1 MLAKER
7 QSEMIKMITA
17 KGAVM
22 TTELVHIFDV
32 SIETIRRDLLELE
45 KQGILQRVHGGAIK
59 IGEMTE
65 RKNDALF
72 TKYMTL
78 LQDTVISCVIAT
90 NQTYVD
96 TLKAQGKFDLEAQK
110 VALQKTYDA
119 VMAILTEDAVKYLN
133 SVLGDFDAYV
143 NTMIESQVNLQK
155 VVVG

>member
-1 MLAKER
+1 MDLVTIVPLVFQMCILPLLAILTKY
-7 QSEMIKMITA
+7 
-17 KGAVM
+17 V
-22 TTELVHIFDV
+22 V
-32 SIETIRRDLLELE
+32 SWIE
-45 KQGILQRVHGGAIK
+45 IK
-59 IGEMTE
+59 IGELTE
-65 RKNDALF
+65 QKNDAQF

-119 VMAILTEDAVKYLN
+119 VMAILTEDAIKYLN

>member
-1 MLAKER
+1 MDLVTIVPLVFQMCILPLLAILTKY
-7 QSEMIKMITA
+7 
-17 KGAVM
+17 V
-22 TTELVHIFDV
+22 V
-32 SIETIRRDLLELE
+32 SWIE
-45 KQGILQRVHGGAIK
+45 IK
-59 IGEMTE
+59 IGELTE
-65 RKNDALF
+65 QKNDAQF

>member
-1 MLAKER
+1 MDLVTIIPLVFQMCILPLLAILTKY
-7 QSEMIKMITA
+7 I
-17 KGAVM
+17 
-22 TTELVHIFDV
+22 V
-32 SIETIRRDLLELE
+32 SWIE
-45 KQGILQRVHGGAIK
+45 IK
-59 IGEMTE
+59 IGELTE
-65 RKNDALF
+65 QKNDAQF

-119 VMAILTEDAVKYLN
+119 VMAILTEDAIKYLN

-155 VVVG
+155 VTVG

>member
-1 MLAKER
+1 MD
-7 QSEMIKMITA
+7 
-17 KGAVM
+17 
-22 TTELVHIFDV
+22 LVTILPLVFQMCILPLFAILTKYLV
-32 SIETIRRDLLELE
+32 AWIE
-45 KQGILQRVHGGAIK
+45 IK

-65 RKNDALF
+65 QKNDALF

-119 VMAILTEDAVKYLN
+119 VMAILTEDAVKYLKN
-133 SVLGDFDAYV
+133 VLGDFDAYV

>member
-1 MLAKER
+1 MDLVTIIPLVFQMCILPLLAILTKY
-7 QSEMIKMITA
+7 
-17 KGAVM
+17 
-22 TTELVHIFDV
+22 LVAW
-32 SIETIRRDLLELE
+32 IE
-45 KQGILQRVHGGAIK
+45 IK

-65 RKNDALF
+65 QKNDALF

-119 VMAILTEDAVKYLN
+119 VMAILTEDAVKYLKN
-133 SVLGDFDAYV
+133 VLGDFDAYV